1 MEEISQKSLP
11 EEIANRII
19 DAVSR
24 GEFGRGDQLPPQ
36 RELAVSLGVS
46 IASLREALQS
56 LSALGLVR
64 MVKGRGT
71 FISERLEGA
80 LGRQAA
86 LAVMLGDRDLR
97 ELLEVRS
104 YLDAAIVELACLRA
118 SSSELDAITTILDE
132 MRHAAAIRDA
142 RHLEEADV
150 KFHMSLARATHN
162 DLLLQLAQGILEP
175 LRKQVYATSMSSRT
189 VEQHA
194 DILNAVKRRNVE
206 DAKAAVA
213 TVLRESATA
222 LGIHLAS

>member
-1 MEEISQKSLP
+1 MEEISQNSLP

-36 RELAVSLGVS
+36 RELALDLGVS

-71 FISERLEGA
+71 FISERLEGT

-97 ELLEVRS
+97 DLLEVRS

-118 SSSELDAITTILDE
+118 SQFELDTITAILDE
-132 MRHAAAIRDA
+132 MRHAAAVNDP

-162 DLLLQLAQGILEP
+162 ELLLQLAQGILDP
-175 LRKQVYATSMSSRT
+175 MRKQIYATSMSSRT

-194 DILNAVKRRNVE
+194 DILTAVKRRNVE

-213 TVLRESATA
+213 AVLKESATA
-222 LGIHLAS
+222 LGIHLSS